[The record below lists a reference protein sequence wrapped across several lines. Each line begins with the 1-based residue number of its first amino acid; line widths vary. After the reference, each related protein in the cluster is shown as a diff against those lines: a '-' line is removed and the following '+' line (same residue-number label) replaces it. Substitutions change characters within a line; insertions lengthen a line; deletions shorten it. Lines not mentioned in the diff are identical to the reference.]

1 MQKVSNLLL
10 GIEEFL
16 RDRIPDFDD
25 RPDLKDTPGRVCN
38 ALFEMTSGHNYTE
51 GDIKQLLR
59 LFPVSCDEMVLVRGI
74 QFASLCEHH
83 MMPFFGEA
91 HVAYLPDPS
100 RGVVGLSKL
109 SRLVNVYAKRL
120 QVQERLTVDITGALE
135 RYVTTRGAAC
145 VIRATHGCMSCRG
158 VHQSK
163 ADTITSS
170 LTGHFRTP
178 EVRAELL
185 SLIVDLPRA

>member
-1 MQKVSNLLL
+1 MMY

-16 RDRIPDFDD
+16 RDRVPDFDD
-25 RPDLKDTPGRVCN
+25 RPDLHSTPDRVCK
-38 ALFEMTSGHNYTE
+38 ALFEMTSGHNETE
-51 GDIKQLLR
+51 EDVQRLLR
-59 LFPVSCDEMVLVRGI
+59 LFPVKCDEMVLVRGI

-91 HVAYLPDPS
+91 HVAYLPDPE

-109 SRLVNVYAKRL
+109 PRLVNVYAKRL

-135 RYVTTRGAAC
+135 RYVTTRGSAC

-158 VHQSK
+158 VNQPM

-170 LTGHFRTP
+170 LTGHFRNP

-185 SLIVDLPRA
+185 SLIGDLRRA